1 MPYLKAKHLTEAE
14 KKRDEKV
21 AKSTRNLV
29 LINDKIK
36 FQSEED
42 LENYIEE
49 NFNQIFPGLV
59 LIKRQH
65 TINTQ
70 RCDLLCSIK
79 SVKEPVIIE
88 LKNEED
94 RGLISQLTRY
104 RKALLIEKPF
114 AEQIDYSLPVKL
126 IAIAPTFHE
135 DNYTDK
141 EASKFENDFC
151 LWEFSIDIEQSR
163 DVAQFNLSGKTYD
176 IPYPIFGFP
185 GKILN
190 SESYS
195 KSLTSF
201 AFEFYLRLDK
211 KYEKDFQALRNQLIG
226 QPKIKE
232 MVSTSYKKVLY
243 GTGEGKNH
251 KKLAEITNTPGK
263 NVCLFLWLPTSVD
276 TKSDRPVE
284 RFGFVLKDA
293 SNPLSNDS
301 IVEWLVSTKG
311 TINNKNTPDI
321 NSEVAAYGRDGKLK
335 WSRANLYLGNV
346 TFRYTQ
352 DLAKLEEW
360 KRVAQTSNKKSKK
373 VLNQIVNSYQNNP
386 TFWLLMYVLKGV
398 TSETITDE
406 DRAWWESYKTQ
417 TPTHLGW
424 YVDLAIKTW
433 NYQINQKTIF
443 QKKNSQ

>member
-1 MPYLKAKHLTEAE
+1 MAYLKAKHLTEAE

-21 AKSTRNLV
+21 AKPTRNLV
-29 LINDKIK
+29 FINDKIK

-70 RCDLLCSIK
+70 RCDLLCSTK
-79 SVKEPVIIE
+79 LVKQPVLIE

-114 AEQIDYSLPVKL
+114 AEKIDYSLPVKL

-141 EASKFENDFC
+141 EASKFEDDFC
-151 LWEFSIDIEQSR
+151 LWEFNIDIEQNK
-163 DVAQFNLSGKTYD
+163 DITQFNLSGKTYD
-176 IPYPIFGFP
+176 ISYPIFGFP
-185 GKILN
+185 GKNLN

-195 KSLTSF
+195 KSLPTF
-201 AFEFYLRLDK
+201 AFEFYLRLDQK
-211 KYEKDFQALRNQLIG
+211 HKKDFQALRNQLVA

-232 MVSTSYKKVLY
+232 MVSTSYRKVLY
-243 GTGEGKNH
+243 GTGDGKNH

-263 NVCLFLWLPTSVD
+263 DICLFLWLPTSVD
-276 TKSDRPVE
+276 TKSERPVA
-284 RFGFVLKDA
+284 RFGFILKNY

-301 IVEWLVSTKG
+301 VVDWLVSTTG
-311 TINNKNTPDI
+311 TLNHKNIPDS
-321 NSEVAAYGRDGKLK
+321 NSQLAAYGRYGRLK
-335 WSRANLYLGNV
+335 WSRANLYLANV

-352 DLAKLEEW
+352 DPVKLEEW
-360 KRVAQTSNKKSKK
+360 KRVAKTSKSK
-373 VLNQIVNSYQNNP
+373 VFNQVVNSYQNNP
-386 TFWLLMYVLKGV
+386 TF
-398 TSETITDE
+398 
-406 DRAWWESYKTQ
+406 
-417 TPTHLGW
+417 
-424 YVDLAIKTW
+424 
-433 NYQINQKTIF
+433 
-443 QKKNSQ
+443 

>member
-49 NFNQIFPGLV
+49 NFNQILPGLV

-79 SVKEPVIIE
+79 SVKQPVIIE

-94 RGLISQLTRY
+94 RNLISQLTRY

-114 AEQIDYSLPVKL
+114 PEQIDYSLPVKL

-135 DNYTDK
+135 DNYTDQ

-151 LWEFSIDIEQSR
+151 LWEFSIDIEQGK
-163 DVAQFNLSGKTYD
+163 DIAQFNLSGKTYD

-195 KSLTSF
+195 KSLPTF
-201 AFEFYLRLDK
+201 AWEFYFRLDQ
-211 KYEKDFQALRNQLIG
+211 KYKKDFQGLRNQLIV

-232 MVSTSYKKVLY
+232 MVSTSYRKVLY

-263 NVCLFLWLPTSVD
+263 DLCLFLWLPTSVD
-276 TKSDRPVE
+276 TKSEKPVA
-284 RFGFVLKDA
+284 RCGFVLKNS
-293 SNPLSNDS
+293 SNSLSNDS
-301 IVEWLVSTKG
+301 VVEWLVSTKE
-311 TINNKNTPDI
+311 TLNNKNTPDI
-321 NSEVAAYGRDGKLK
+321 NSEVAAYGRDGTLK

-352 DLAKLEEW
+352 DPVKLDEW
-360 KRVAQTSNKKSKK
+360 KRVAKTSSSK

-398 TSETITDE
+398 TPKTITDE
-406 DRAWWESYKTQ
+406 DRIWWESYKTK
-417 TPTHLGW
+417 TPIHLGW
-424 YVDLAIKTW
+424 YIDLALKTW
-433 NYQINQKTIF
+433 NYKIK
-443 QKKNSQ
+443 

>member
-14 KKRDEKV
+14 KKRDKKV

-29 LINDKIK
+29 CIDDKIK
-36 FQSEED
+36 FQSEEH

-49 NFNQIFPGLV
+49 NFNQIFPDLV

-65 TINTQ
+65 SINTQ
-70 RCDLLCSIK
+70 RCDLLCSTK
-79 SVKEPVIIE
+79 LEKQPVIIE

-126 IAIAPTFHE
+126 IAIAPTFHY

-141 EASKFENDFC
+141 EASKFEDNFC
-151 LWEFSIDIEQSR
+151 LWEFNIDIEQNK
-163 DVAQFNLSGKTYD
+163 DIAQFNLSGKTYD
-176 IPYPIFGFP
+176 IPYPIFGLS
-185 GKILN
+185 GKNLN
-190 SESYS
+190 SELYS
-195 KSLTSF
+195 KSLPTF
-201 AFEFYLRLDK
+201 AFEFYLRLDQ
-211 KYEKDFQALRNQLIG
+211 KYEKDFQALRNQLIA
-226 QPKIKE
+226 QAKVKE
-232 MVSTSYKKVLY
+232 MVSTSYRKVLY

-276 TKSDRPVE
+276 TKSERPVA
-284 RFGFVLKDA
+284 RFGFVLKNS

-301 IVEWLVSTKG
+301 IVEWLVSTTG
-311 TINNKNTPDI
+311 TINNKNTLNS
-321 NSEVAAYGRDGKLK
+321 NSEVAGYGRDGKLK
-335 WSRANLYLGNV
+335 WSRANLYLANV

-352 DLAKLEEW
+352 DKVKLEEW
-360 KRVAQTSNKKSKK
+360 KRVAKTSNST
-373 VLNQIVNSYQNNP
+373 VLNQVVNSYQNNP

-398 TSETITDE
+398 TANTITDE
-406 DRAWWESYKTQ
+406 DRAWWESYQ
-417 TPTHLGW
+417 
-424 YVDLAIKTW
+424 IKHKLLH
-433 NYQINQKTIF
+433 I
-443 QKKNSQ
+443 

>member
-1 MPYLKAKHLTEAE
+1 MSDLTGENFTHLTEAE
-14 KKRDEKV
+14 KKQDEKV

-49 NFNQIFPGLV
+49 NFNQIFPDLV

-70 RCDLLCSIK
+70 RCDLLCSTK
-79 SVKEPVIIE
+79 LVKQPVIIE

-114 AEQIDYSLPVKL
+114 TEQIDYSLPVKL

-151 LWEFSIDIEQSR
+151 LWEFSIDIEENQEI
-163 DVAQFNLSGKTYD
+163 AQFNLSGKIYD
-176 IPYPIFGFP
+176 IPYPIFGLP

-195 KSLTSF
+195 KSLPTF
-201 AFEFYLRLDK
+201 AWEFYSRLDQ
-211 KYEKDFQALRNQLIG
+211 KYKKDFLALRNLLIG

-232 MVSTSYKKVLY
+232 MVTTSYKKVLY
-243 GTGEGKNH
+243 GTGAGKNH
-251 KKLAEITNTPGK
+251 KKLAEITNTSGK
-263 NVCLFLWLPTSVD
+263 DVCLFLWLPTFVH
-276 TKSDRPVE
+276 TKSDQPVA
-284 RFGFVLKDA
+284 RFGLVLKSS

-301 IVEWLVSTKG
+301 IVEWLVSTKE
-311 TINNKNTPDI
+311 TLNSKNTPDI
-321 NSEVAAYGRDGKLK
+321 NSEVAAYNRDGTLK
-335 WSRANLYLGNV
+335 WSRANLYLANV

-360 KRVAQTSNKKSKK
+360 KRVVQTSNKKSKK
-373 VLNQIVNSYQNNP
+373 GLKQIVNSYQNNP

-398 TSETITDE
+398 TPETINDE

-417 TPTHLGW
+417 TPTYLGW
-424 YVDLAIKTW
+424 YIDLAIKTW
-433 NYQINQKTIF
+433 NYRIK
-443 QKKNSQ
+443 